1 MPTNLATNVRAD
13 MAQAIITRAGTGAK
27 LKAYSGT
34 RPAGVGAP
42 SGTMHEMFTWPGGPC
57 GVVSGVTVD
66 FDEAGATCVNTNNIA
81 GTPTFYDLT
90 TSADVVVARID
101 GFTRAGPV
109 VNGAT
114 TPLSAMSL
122 VMPGA

>member
-1 MPTNLATNVRAD
+1 MTTNLATNVRAD

-27 LKAYSGT
+27 LKGWSGT
-34 RPAGVGAP
+34 RPAGVNNPG
-42 SGTMHEMFTWPGGPC
+42 GTLHETFTWPGLC
-57 GVVSGVTVD
+57 GVVSGFSVD
-66 FDEAGATCVNTNNIA
+66 FDEASAVCVNTNNVG

-90 TSADVVVARID
+90 TSADVVVARTD

-109 VNGAT
+109 IVGAT
-114 TPLSAMSL
+114 TPLSALAL